1 MKINLLFSIDDSFV
15 DQMKT
20 TLFSIYQNADHSHQ
34 FTVYVLQKNLLK
46 QTNIIQEFCRRW
58 EMEYIPLVIGEDP
71 LFEQAPV
78 SSRYPETIYYRLMV
92 HKYLPES
99 IDKVLYLDAD
109 ILCIND
115 FSELYK
121 LDLKEHLYAA
131 ASHKKLTNVT
141 KMINQVRLKN
151 YETEGYYNSG
161 VLLVNVKKVRDEVHP
176 NDIFYFIKENQYNL
190 LLPDQDILNGLYG
203 NQILPIPDE
212 VYNYDV
218 RKNATYDTISMGE
231 WDLDWVT
238 HNSVFLHFC
247 GKEKPWEEKYRG
259 RYASLYKYF
268 WYKAMSE

>member
-20 TLFSIYQNADHSHQ
+20 TLFSIYQNTDHKHQ
-34 FTVYVLQKNLLK
+34 FTVYILQKRLLK
-46 QTNIIQEFCRRW
+46 QTDAIQEFCKW
-58 EMEYIPLVIGEDP
+58 LEMKYVPLVIGEDS

-99 IDKVLYLDAD
+99 VNKILYLDAD

-115 FSELYK
+115 FSNLYK
-121 LDLKEHLYAA
+121 LDLKDDLYAA

-151 YETEGYYNSG
+151 YEAEGYYNSG
-161 VLLVNVKKVRDEVHP
+161 VLLINVKKTRENVQAS
-176 NDIFYFIKENQYNL
+176 DIFHFIKENQYNL

-203 NQILPIPDE
+203 NKILSIPDE
-212 VYNYDV
+212 VYNFDV
-218 RKNATYDTISMGE
+218 RKNATYDAISMGE
-231 WDLDWVT
+231 WDLDWVI

-247 GKEKPWEEKYRG
+247 GKEKPWQEKYRG
-259 RYASLYKYF
+259 RYAALYKYF
-268 WYKAMSE
+268 WYKAMNQ